1 VKTHHRSGKKGYVS
15 SHMKYPQYP
24 EGSPKLR
31 SCVEEKPANHT
42 EKYNQF
48 VTGDKNKL
56 CCPRNRR

>member
-1 VKTHHRSGKKGYVS
+1 
-15 SHMKYPQYP
+15 MKHPQYP

-31 SCVEEKPANHT
+31 SCVEEKPANHA